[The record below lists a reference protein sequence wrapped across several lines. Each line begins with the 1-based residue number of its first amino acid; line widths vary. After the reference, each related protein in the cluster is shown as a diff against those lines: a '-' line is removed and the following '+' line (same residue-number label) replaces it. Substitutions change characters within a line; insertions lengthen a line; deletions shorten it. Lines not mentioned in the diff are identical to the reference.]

1 MENSDLKPPIN
12 VTKNLYVQQ
21 NHQFQLDKMGLG
33 QITKLE
39 KRMKKKSMLTDVKT
53 GVAMGKES
61 GNSSPNLEGKKEFT
75 LAYVKT
81 G

>member
-1 MENSDLKPPIN
+1 
-12 VTKNLYVQQ
+12 
-21 NHQFQLDKMGLG
+21 
-33 QITKLE
+33 
-39 KRMKKKSMLTDVKT
+39 MKKKSMLTDVKI

-61 GNSSPNLEGKKEFT
+61 GNLSLNLEGKKEFT